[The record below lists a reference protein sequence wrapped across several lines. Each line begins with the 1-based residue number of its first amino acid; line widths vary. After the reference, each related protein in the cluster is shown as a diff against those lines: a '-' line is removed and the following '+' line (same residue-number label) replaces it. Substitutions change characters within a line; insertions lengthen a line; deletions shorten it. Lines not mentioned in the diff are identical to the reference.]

1 MGMYNVAAT
10 ILNMYG
16 ITNKYNV
23 GEDIF
28 TVKDN
33 NIVVYPNGNFL
44 TNKVYYNNSTNE
56 YLSLKGDKITKEYIE
71 TISAEAENR
80 LTVSNAI
87 IVYDLLKNQKMN
99 GE

>member
-1 MGMYNVAAT
+1 
-10 ILNMYG
+10 MYG

-28 TVKDN
+28 SVKDN

-44 TNKVYYNNSTNE
+44 TSKVYYNNSTNE
-56 YLSLKGDKITKEYIE
+56 YLPLKGEEISKEYIDNK
-71 TISAEAENR
+71 ALEAENR
-80 LTVSNAI
+80 LMVSNAI
-87 IVYDLLKNQKMN
+87 IVYDLLKNKDMD

>member
-16 ITNKYNV
+16 INNKYNV

-28 TVKDN
+28 NIKDN

-56 YLSLKGDKITKEYIE
+56 YLSLNGEEITKEYINEKSLE
-71 TISAEAENR
+71 TENR
-80 LTVSNAI
+80 LSVSNAI
-87 IVYDLLKNQKMN
+87 IVYDLLKNKDMN